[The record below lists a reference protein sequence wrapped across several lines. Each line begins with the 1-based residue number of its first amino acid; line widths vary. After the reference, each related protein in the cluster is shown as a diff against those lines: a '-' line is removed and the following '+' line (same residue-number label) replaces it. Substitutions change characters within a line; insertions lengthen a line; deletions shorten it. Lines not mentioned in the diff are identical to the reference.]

1 MENSTVLNPQI
12 SLNFPGW
19 QKQTPPTAEGVVF
32 PHLEIMLTR
41 IDDSQRDTNSLPDLT
56 SLKELGR
63 LDDKHHHESLWAPT
77 DKDQTELLFP
87 NALVLCKTQDC
98 GAT

>member
-12 SLNFPGW
+12 PLNFPGW
-19 QKQTPPTAEGVVF
+19 QKQTPPSAEGVVF

-41 IDDSQRDTNSLPDLT
+41 IGASQRDTNSLPDLP

-63 LDDKHHHESLWAPT
+63 LDDKCHHESL
-77 DKDQTELLFP
+77 
-87 NALVLCKTQDC
+87 
-98 GAT
+98 

>member
-12 SLNFPGW
+12 PLNFPGW
-19 QKQTPPTAEGVVF
+19 QKQTPPSAEGVVF

-41 IDDSQRDTNSLPDLT
+41 IGASQRDTNSLPDLP

-63 LDDKHHHESLWAPT
+63 LDDKCHHESLGAPMT
-77 DKDQTELLFP
+77 KDQTELLFP
-87 NALVLCKTQDC
+87 NALVLCKT
-98 GAT
+98 